1 MSDIEK
7 CVGGIPKKEIVILGG
22 GSSYGKSLLNAHLIE
37 LLTRE
42 GWSHT
47 YDPPAPASI
56 TDYWWDEYLTVSHQ
70 KSFLTQEL
78 EPARIEPTKLFLKLM
93 ERI

>member
-7 CVGGIPKKEIVILGG
+7 CVGGLPKKEIFIFGG
-22 GSSYGKSLLNAHLIE
+22 GRYGKSLLNAHLIE

-47 YDPPAPASI
+47 YDPPAPASS
-56 TDYWWDEYLTVSHQ
+56 TDYFMDEYSGFNLS

-78 EPARIEPTKLFLKLM
+78 EPVKIKPSKLFLKLM